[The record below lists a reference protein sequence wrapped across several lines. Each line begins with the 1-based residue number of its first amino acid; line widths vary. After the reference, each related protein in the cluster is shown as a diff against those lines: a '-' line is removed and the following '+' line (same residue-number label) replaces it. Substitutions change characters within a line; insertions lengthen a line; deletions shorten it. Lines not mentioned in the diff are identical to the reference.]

1 MLRLVAGLHRG
12 RRLAAPPGET
22 TRPTSDRVRQA
33 VFDMLSHA
41 PWAQG
46 GAGEAAVA
54 GQRVLD
60 AFAGS
65 GALGLEALS
74 RGAAHACFLESD
86 RVALAVLRQN
96 VATLKEEARC
106 TVLGGDVLRPRAAPA
121 PCGLVLLD
129 PPYGRDLVPKALV
142 ALAAAGWIAPGALVV
157 AETGR
162 EEALVAP
169 GFTEVAMREHGAAR
183 VAFLRAA

>member
-33 VFDMLSHA
+33 VFDMLLHA
-41 PWAQG
+41 PWA
-46 GAGEAAVA
+46 GESAVG

-74 RGAAHACFLESD
+74 RGAAHACFLEQD

-96 VATLKEEARC
+96 VAALKEEARC

-142 ALAAAGWIAPGALVV
+142 ALASAGWIAPGALVV

-162 EEALVAP
+162 EEALAAP
-169 GFTEVAMREHGAAR
+169 GFTEVAAREHGAAR
-183 VAFLRAA
+183 VVFLRAA

>member
-1 MLRLVAGLHRG
+1 MLRLVAGHHRG

-33 VFDMLSHA
+33 LFDMLWHA
-41 PWAQG
+41 PWAG
-46 GAGEAAVA
+46 RAAVEE
-54 GQRVLD
+54 QRVLD

-74 RGAAHACFLESD
+74 RGAAHASFLESD

-106 TVLGGDVLRPRAAPA
+106 SVLGGDVLRPRRAPL
-121 PCGLVLLD
+121 PCGLVFLD
-129 PPYGRDLVPKALV
+129 PPYGRELVPKALA
-142 ALAAAGWIAPGALVV
+142 ALAEAGWLAPQALVV
-157 AETGR
+157 AELGR
-162 EEALVAP
+162 EEALEVS
-169 GFTEVAMREHGAAR
+169 GFVEQATREHGAAR
-183 VAFLRAA
+183 LVFLRAV